1 MRLLRTTTTDKTGLF
16 NAFLNQDLVIKPY
29 SKIALGSL
37 SATAEQD
44 EIVIDSNTKKFTFET
59 SAGVTRTISIPQDIY
74 NTTNFQFLLDEMTRL
89 INSSIGV
96 FSAGVKP
103 QIANGNNIGKQMQ
116 VIINK
121 QGKTEIQFKQAPS
134 YAHIVEVTGNAY
146 QGGLSLASGTTE
158 DTYRLQSI
166 DDTLAP
172 AFTRATYFNTP
183 ICSGVGV
190 LRARIAKL
198 GGSAAGGDLGFTIAL
213 MSKNPANIIGHSH
226 GRALAVTDFAFG
238 IQISNPFTGKYTVI
252 EDGVPLSDTDSGDI
266 NCANNVSAGGQGT
279 NFRNNDVLS
288 IEICSGVIRLVVY
301 QNDAGGGGPPHV
313 RVLKSIPYEGIN
325 ARDYYGVIALHG
337 KSSNLN
343 ISTIKFTANPY
354 EELPALL
361 DIGVDEVVGA
371 STPSGQGTVAT
382 ISKITFPYI
391 GFANWLG
398 YKQISYTGP
407 NTKKLVSFVAEDR
420 FKSAI
425 LNDLYLLELLNLQ
438 LESYDTFEEGRK
450 NILALIPYDDS
461 NSKVSYDPNNL
472 IFLDLNNKES
482 INLTSLKM
490 RLVRADYSNP
500 DISGLTSAVIYIK
513 GKDEV

>member
-1 MRLLRTTTTDKTGLF
+1 M
-16 NAFLNQDLVIKPY
+16 
-29 SKIALGSL
+29 
-37 SATAEQD
+37 
-44 EIVIDSNTKKFTFET
+44 
-59 SAGVTRTISIPQDIY
+59 
-74 NTTNFQFLLDEMTRL
+74 
-89 INSSIGV
+89 
-96 FSAGVKP
+96 
-103 QIANGNNIGKQMQ
+103 
-116 VIINK
+116 
-121 QGKTEIQFKQAPS
+121 
-134 YAHIVEVTGNAY
+134 
-146 QGGLSLASGTTE
+146 
-158 DTYRLQSI
+158 
-166 DDTLAP
+166 
-172 AFTRATYFNTP
+172 
-183 ICSGVGV
+183 
-190 LRARIAKL
+190 
-198 GGSAAGGDLGFTIAL
+198 
-213 MSKNPANIIGHSH
+213 
-226 GRALAVTDFAFG
+226 AVTDFAFG

-266 NCANNVSAGGQGT
+266 NCANNVSGGGQGT

-301 QNDAGGGGPPHV
+301 QNDLG
-313 RVLKSIPYEGIN
+313 
-325 ARDYYGVIALHG
+325 ALHG

>member
-74 NTTNFQFLLDEMTRL
+74 NTTNFQLLLDEMTRL

-266 NCANNVSAGGQGT
+266 NCANNVSGGGQGT

-313 RVLKSIPYEGIN
+313 RVLKSIPYE
-325 ARDYYGVIALHG
+325 
-337 KSSNLN
+337 
-343 ISTIKFTANPY
+343 
-354 EELPALL
+354 ELPALL
-361 DIGVDEVVGA
+361 DIGADEVVGA